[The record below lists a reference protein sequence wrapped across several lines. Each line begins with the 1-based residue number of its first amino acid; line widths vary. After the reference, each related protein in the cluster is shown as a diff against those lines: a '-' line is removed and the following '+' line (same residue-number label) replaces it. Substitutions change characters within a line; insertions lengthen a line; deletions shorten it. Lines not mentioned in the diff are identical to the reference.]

1 MALYHCVHGKSL
13 STVSSFEHW
22 ARKMFLLH
30 LLRQVHCHLTQQ
42 KNRRDVFAENQAF
55 SILHQAQEGRQELI
69 KQDVG
74 EMLVSIVLDR
84 PLDEAKAL
92 VEDRDRLISE
102 ITVILESQQANMLN
116 QMVNPDVRDDMLHRS
131 LIEKIRPPKVPHK
144 QKHHKLGSSS
154 VIVADVTNVGD
165 PRLVIPVHMAH
176 ASFLV
181 VKKRG
186 PTWETHD
193 WPVVPCNASYA
204 LDGFPLPP
212 SPLLCFWF
220 VGGGGLFFS
229 VFCGSRL

>member
-1 MALYHCVHGKSL
+1 MKNACFTLLGGNQFVWCVILSCDTVALYHRVHGKSL

-131 LIEKIRPPKVPHK
+131 LIEKIRPPRSTTQAEVP
-144 QKHHKLGSSS
+144 Q
-154 VIVADVTNVGD
+154 A
-165 PRLVIPVHMAH
+165 R
-176 ASFLV
+176 FQ
-181 VKKRG
+181 
-186 PTWETHD
+186 
-193 WPVVPCNASYA
+193 
-204 LDGFPLPP
+204 
-212 SPLLCFWF
+212 
-220 VGGGGLFFS
+220 
-229 VFCGSRL
+229 